1 MGGTSDEIPKWVT
14 AAELCDWI
22 GGDVSQVEALVR
34 DGVLKP
40 NEAGLFELWASNNGH
55 QILAGRHRHGRNAAR
70 RGLRHGGPRAH
81 ALGFP
86 CLHAL
91 D

>member
-40 NEAGLFELWASNNGH
+40 NEAGLFELWASNKAVIKFWQDAIDMG
-55 QILAGRHRHGRNAAR
+55 GTP
-70 RGLRHGGPRAH
+70 RGEA
-81 ALGFP
+81 
-86 CLHAL
+86 
-91 D
+91 